1 MKSASNSI
9 MHSAAADVSRPAKRR
24 RSSWVRALLDAL
36 HESRRR
42 QANRIIHDHS
52 HLLAKPEQIAG
63 LVTLTVEEQRDV
75 D

>member
-1 MKSASNSI
+1 MLHDHRNFT
-9 MHSAAADVSRPAKRR
+9 RPAEVVTATLP
-24 RSSWVRALLDAL
+24 SVVRALLDAL

-52 HLLAKPEQIAG
+52 HLLAKPQQIAE
-63 LVTLTVEEQRDV
+63 LVKSTGEEQRDV